1 MKESDIMR
9 LIQMKASA
17 LGARLFRNNV
27 GALQNIQGMW
37 VKFGLGVGTS
47 DLIGWRTRVITT
59 DMVGKSVAI
68 FTAIEVKS
76 QAGKLTAEQRDFLAA
91 VRASGGIAI
100 EARSVDDIVGDLS
113 GS

>member
-1 MKESDIMR
+1 
-9 LIQMKASA
+9 
-17 LGARLFRNNV
+17 
-27 GALQNIQGMW
+27 MW